1 IRKFKSAGTLTD
13 PGAVYDLAD
22 AATKALTVDDGL
34 GSVKKLIGLASDV
47 NKVPTKRM
55 TFTTMQTA
63 PDPDDGN
70 RVVVGA
76 GAETLFEAIAGD
88 RSLTGPGGKPA
99 ATAETSAATVPA
111 WQIAVT
117 VENGTAVTGRAAAIA
132 AALTDQGFSSGTTT
146 ANAPSPS
153 ATTTLTYGTGQE
165 AEARTVAEALKLPS
179 ARLKQGT
186 TTGLTLV
193 VGSDW
198 PGGTSYPGGTSPDPS
213 TGTRTAADGAHA
225 STADQAKACAKVSP
239 YRTVTLNGVSMTPS
253 EAYAAAGGR
262 PDSDG

>member
-1 IRKFKSAGTLTD
+1 
-13 PGAVYDLAD
+13 
-22 AATKALTVDDGL
+22 
-34 GSVKKLIGLASDV
+34 KKLIGLASDV

-63 PDPDDGN
+63 ADPADGN

-88 RSLTGPGGKPA
+88 RSLTTGPEGKPA

-132 AALTDQGFSSGTTT
+132 AALTDQGFGSGTKP
-146 ANAPSPS
+146 ANAPGLS
-153 ATTTLTYGTGQE
+153 AATTLTYGTGQE

-225 STADQAKACAKVSP
+225 STADQAKTCAKVSP
-239 YRTVTLNGVSMTPS
+239 YRTVTLNGVSMTPAH
-253 EAYAAAGGR
+253 AYAAAGGR